1 MPRSH
6 TSLSDDDAVERRF
19 QAVAFRQFRALL
31 RKDIVSELR
40 TREMIASMFL
50 FVVLAMIVF
59 HYAFTVHGGGNNG
72 GSGGSGG
79 SGDLSLFAGGMLWV
93 VFVFGALLGLNR
105 SFAHEKDEG
114 CLDGLLLCPV
124 DRVTIFLAKMT
135 ANLIFLG
142 LIQVLAVP
150 LFLVIFASGR
160 VAAHL
165 PAFLALIVLADLGI
179 AALGTLV
186 ATISMNTRARDL
198 LLPILFLPLAIP
210 LLIAAASGT
219 STVFSGAAAGGSL
232 LARLAFLLVYDGV
245 FLVLA
250 YGTYDFA
257 IGE

>member
-1 MPRSH
+1 M
-6 TSLSDDDAVERRF
+6 V
-19 QAVAFRQFRALL
+19 

-40 TREMIASMFL
+40 TRETVVSMFL

-59 HYAFTVHGGGNNG
+59 HYALAGTA
-72 GSGGSGG
+72 
-79 SGDLSLFAGGMLWV
+79 GDRLSSYTGGMLWV

-150 LFLVIFASGR
+150 VFVLFFASGG
-160 VAAHL
+160 VVSHL
-165 PAFLALIVLADLGI
+165 PAFLALVVLADLGI
-179 AALGTLV
+179 AALGTLL
-186 ATISMNTRARDL
+186 ATIAMHTRARDL
-198 LLPILFLPLAIP
+198 VLPIVFLPLVIP
-210 LLIAAASGT
+210 LLIAAATGT
-219 STVFSGAAAGGSL
+219 SAVLSGSAGSVSVLG
-232 LARLAFLLVYDGV
+232 RLVFLLVYDGV

-250 YGTYDFA
+250 YGTYDVA

>member
-1 MPRSH
+1 
-6 TSLSDDDAVERRF
+6 
-19 QAVAFRQFRALL
+19 VAFRQFRALL

-40 TREMIASMFL
+40 TREMVASMFL

-59 HYAFTVHGGGNNG
+59 HYAFTVHGSSSG
-72 GSGGSGG
+72 GSGGGPGSAGGG

-105 SFAHEKDEG
+105 SFVHEKDEG

-142 LIQVLAVP
+142 VIQVLAVP
-150 LFLVIFASGR
+150 VFVVIFASGR

-210 LLIAAASGT
+210 LLIVAASGT
-219 STVFSGAAAGGSL
+219 STVFSGAAGGGSL

>member
-1 MPRSH
+1 
-6 TSLSDDDAVERRF
+6 
-19 QAVAFRQFRALL
+19 VALRQYRALL

-40 TREMIASMFL
+40 TREMIVSMFL

-59 HYAFTVHGGGNNG
+59 HFAFTVSGSGAGSGIVGG
-72 GSGGSGG
+72 GSGAGGIGS
-79 SGDLSLFAGGMLWV
+79 SDLSLFAGGMLWV

-105 SFAHEKDEG
+105 SFVHEKDDA

-150 LFLVIFASGR
+150 VFVVIFASGR
-160 VAAHL
+160 VASHL
-165 PAFLALIVLADLGI
+165 PALIALIVLADLGI
-179 AALGTLV
+179 AALGTLL
-186 ATISMNTRARDL
+186 ATISMNTRSRDL
-198 LLPILFLPLAIP
+198 LLPILFLPLAVP

-219 STVFSGAAAGGSL
+219 SVVFSGAAGNGSV

>member
-1 MPRSH
+1 M
-6 TSLSDDDAVERRF
+6 AMV
-19 QAVAFRQFRALL
+19 
-31 RKDIVSELR
+31 RKDIISELR
-40 TREMIASMFL
+40 TKEMVISMFL

-59 HYAFTVHGGGNNG
+59 HYAFTVRGG
-72 GSGGSGG
+72 
-79 SGDLSLFAGGMLWV
+79 GDLSFFTGGMLWV

-105 SFAHEKDEG
+105 SFVHEKDEG

-135 ANLIFLG
+135 ANLVFLG
-142 LIQVLAVP
+142 VIQALAVP
-150 LFLVIFASGR
+150 VFLLFFATTSFAS
-160 VAAHL
+160 HL
-165 PAFLALIVLADLGI
+165 PAFLLVLVLSDLGI
-179 AALGTLV
+179 AALGTLL

-198 LLPILFLPLAIP
+198 LLPIVFLPLIIP

-219 STVFSGAAAGGSL
+219 SAVFAGTASLASL
-232 LARLAFLLVYDGV
+232 LGRLVFLVVYDVV

>member
-1 MPRSH
+1 M
-6 TSLSDDDAVERRF
+6 
-19 QAVAFRQFRALL
+19 AFRQFRALL

-40 TREMIASMFL
+40 TREMVASMFL

-59 HYAFTVHGGGNNG
+59 HYAFTAHGSSG
-72 GSGGSGG
+72 GSGGGPGSAGDG

-105 SFAHEKDEG
+105 SFVHEKDEG

-124 DRVTIFLAKMT
+124 DRVIIFLAKMT

-150 LFLVIFASGR
+150 VFVVIFASGR
-160 VAAHL
+160 IATHL

-179 AALGTLV
+179 AALGTLL

-219 STVFSGAAAGGSL
+219 STVFSGAAGGGSL

>member
-1 MPRSH
+1 MG
-6 TSLSDDDAVERRF
+6 L
-19 QAVAFRQFRALL
+19 RQFRAMV

-40 TREMIASMFL
+40 TRETVVSMFL
-50 FVVLAMIVF
+50 FVVLAIIVF
-59 HYAFTVHGGGNNG
+59 HYAFTV
-72 GSGGSGG
+72 SGG
-79 SGDLSLFAGGMLWV
+79 GDLSLYSGGMLWV

-142 LIQVLAVP
+142 LIQLLAVP
-150 LFLVIFASGR
+150 VFALLLASGR
-160 VAAHL
+160 IVAHL
-165 PAFLALIVLADLGI
+165 PALLALIVLADLGI
-179 AALGTLV
+179 AALGTLL

-198 LLPILFLPLAIP
+198 LLPIVFLPLAIP

-219 STVFSGAAAGGSL
+219 SAVLSDSAGSVSVLG
-232 LARLAFLLVYDGV
+232 RLAFLLVYDGV

-250 YGTYDFA
+250 YGTYDVA

>member
-1 MPRSH
+1 M
-6 TSLSDDDAVERRF
+6 
-19 QAVAFRQFRALL
+19 AFRQFRALL

-40 TREMIASMFL
+40 TREMVASMFL

-59 HYAFTVHGGGNNG
+59 HYAFTAHGSSG
-72 GSGGSGG
+72 GSGGGPGSAGDG

-105 SFAHEKDEG
+105 SFVHEKDEG

-142 LIQVLAVP
+142 VIQVLAIPV
-150 LFLVIFASGR
+150 FVVIFASGR

-165 PAFLALIVLADLGI
+165 PGFLALIVLADVGI

-219 STVFSGAAAGGSL
+219 STVFSGAAGGGSL

>member
-1 MPRSH
+1 M
-6 TSLSDDDAVERRF
+6 V
-19 QAVAFRQFRALL
+19 

-40 TREMIASMFL
+40 SRETVVSMFL
-50 FVVLAMIVF
+50 FVVLAMVVF
-59 HYAFTVHGGGNNG
+59 HYAFTVPGG
-72 GSGGSGG
+72 
-79 SGDLSLFAGGMLWV
+79 GDLSFYTGGMLWV

-142 LIQVLAVP
+142 LIQLLAVP
-150 LFLVIFASGR
+150 VFALFFAAGR
-160 VAAHL
+160 MAAHL
-165 PAFLALIVLADLGI
+165 PAFLALVVLADVGI
-179 AALGTLV
+179 AALGTLL
-186 ATISMNTRARDL
+186 ATIAMHTRARDL
-198 LLPILFLPLAIP
+198 LLPILFLPLVIP

-219 STVFSGAAAGGSL
+219 SAVLAGSAGSVSVL
-232 LARLAFLLVYDGV
+232 GRLAFLLVYDGV

-250 YGTYDFA
+250 YGTYDVA

>member
-1 MPRSH
+1 VG
-6 TSLSDDDAVERRF
+6 L
-19 QAVAFRQFRALL
+19 RQFKAMV

-40 TREMIASMFL
+40 SRETVVSMFL
-50 FVVLAMIVF
+50 FVVLAMVVF
-59 HYAFTVHGGGNNG
+59 HYAFTVPGG
-72 GSGGSGG
+72 
-79 SGDLSLFAGGMLWV
+79 GDLSFYTGGMLWV

-142 LIQVLAVP
+142 LIQLLAVP
-150 LFLVIFASGR
+150 VFALFFAAGR
-160 VAAHL
+160 MAAHL
-165 PAFLALIVLADLGI
+165 PAFLALVVLADVGI
-179 AALGTLV
+179 AALGTLL
-186 ATISMNTRARDL
+186 ATIAMHTRARDL
-198 LLPILFLPLAIP
+198 LLPILFLPLVIP

-219 STVFSGAAAGGSL
+219 SAVLAGSAGSVSVL
-232 LARLAFLLVYDGV
+232 GRLAFLLVYDGV

-250 YGTYDFA
+250 YGTYDVA